1 MVVFSVLGSGSCGNS
16 YMFSCNGQSL
26 LVDAGFSYR
35 QLSMRAGNAGL
46 DIATVK
52 ALLLTHLHPDH
63 NRGAGVFARKTGLPV
78 YVSSKCIKYAA
89 VEYRAMNLPE
99 ESCFVFEE
107 GVPFKVGDDIG
118 GFEVSAFYTSHDSAG
133 SVGYEIRCD
142 SKTFVVVTDT
152 GVYSPSMLEAAGRA
166 DVLFLESNYDEEML
180 RRGPYP
186 LYLQRRIAGER
197 GHLSNEQA
205 RRFLCECGF
214 EGSGKP
220 VYLVHLS
227 QNNNEPSLVRDC
239 MVGFNAHVCERGLQ
253 YSGELA

>member
-1 MVVFSVLGSGSCGNS
+1 MVEFSVLGSGSCGNS
-16 YMFSCNGQSL
+16 YMFSYSGQSL

-35 QLSMRAGNAGL
+35 QLALRAENAGL
-46 DIATVK
+46 DISTVK

-78 YVSSKCIKYAA
+78 YVNSKCLDYAA

-99 ESCFVFEE
+99 DCRRVFVAGERFS
-107 GVPFKVGDDIG
+107 VGS
-118 GFEVSAFYTSHDSAG
+118 FEVMAFPTSHDSAG
-133 SVGYEIRCD
+133 SVGYEIGCD

-152 GVYSPSMLEAAGRA
+152 GVYSPAMLEAASRA

-180 RRGPYP
+180 RHGPYP

-227 QNNNEPSLVRDC
+227 QNNNEPSLVKDC
-239 MVGFNAHVCERGLQ
+239 MAGFNAHVCERGLQ
-253 YSGELA
+253 YIGELV

>member
-1 MVVFSVLGSGSCGNS
+1 
-16 YMFSCNGQSL
+16 
-26 LVDAGFSYR
+26 
-35 QLSMRAGNAGL
+35 
-46 DIATVK
+46 
-52 ALLLTHLHPDH
+52 
-63 NRGAGVFARKTGLPV
+63 
-78 YVSSKCIKYAA
+78 
-89 VEYRAMNLPE
+89 
-99 ESCFVFEE
+99 
-107 GVPFKVGDDIG
+107 
-118 GFEVSAFYTSHDSAG
+118 
-133 SVGYEIRCD
+133 
-142 SKTFVVVTDT
+142 
-152 GVYSPSMLEAAGRA
+152 MLEAAGRA

>member
-1 MVVFSVLGSGSCGNS
+1 MVRFSVLGSGSCGNS

-35 QLSMRAGNAGL
+35 QLALRAENAGF
-46 DIATVK
+46 DMSTVK

-63 NRGAGVFARKTGLPV
+63 NRGACVFARKTGLPV
-78 YVSSKCIKYAA
+78 YVNSKCLDYAA
-89 VEYRAMNLPE
+89 VEYRAMNLPDD
-99 ESCFVFEE
+99 SRFSFEV
-107 GVPFKVGDDIG
+107 GVPFKVGNGMD
-118 GFEVSAFYTSHDSAG
+118 GFEIVAFHTSHDSAG

-152 GVYSPSMLEAAGRA
+152 GIYSPAMLEAAGRA

-205 RRFLCECGF
+205 RRFLYECGF

-227 QNNNEPSLVRDC
+227 QNNNDPSLVKDC
-239 MVGFNAHVCERGLQ
+239 MAGFNAHVCERGLQ
-253 YSGELA
+253 YIGELV